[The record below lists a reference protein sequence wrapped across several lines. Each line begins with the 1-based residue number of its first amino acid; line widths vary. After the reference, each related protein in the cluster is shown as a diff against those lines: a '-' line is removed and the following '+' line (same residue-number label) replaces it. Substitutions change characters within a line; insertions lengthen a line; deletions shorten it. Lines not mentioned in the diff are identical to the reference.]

1 LEEKIMA
8 EYTTRFEDGIP
19 IISYTGSITT
29 LVPPPMPGINQLILD
44 GYKKIIVD
52 ASKITYINSQG
63 LSSII
68 STHRFCYKNNV
79 QMVISEGKADVIK
92 VIRVARADLF
102 IPVFDD
108 VESAISELKHSSGK
122 TLKKEKIIVV
132 QRNLQLAD
140 DLKLTLS
147 AAHQD
152 QYYDIVTFIE
162 LAKAFTEIKE
172 NGTELVIVEVNLDRS
187 DVEHFVN
194 GLALN
199 AETRIIPILVAAP
212 KSRYEVGFDFILN
225 GVDDYLPHPFDEWE
239 TPTRIRLL
247 LELYYLVKTT
257 GKEKTKTGLQLSRST
272 RDASSVESGSSERKF
287 GRNR

>member
-1 LEEKIMA
+1 MA

-19 IISYTGSITT
+19 VISYTGSITS
-29 LVPPPMPGINQLILD
+29 LISPPMPGINQLIVD

-52 ASKITYINSQG
+52 ASGITYINSQG

-79 QMVISEGKADVIK
+79 QMAFAAGKADVIK

-108 VESAISELKHSSGK
+108 LESALKELQFSSGK
-122 TLKKEKIIVV
+122 SLTKETIIVV

-140 DLKLTLS
+140 DLRQTLT

-152 QYYDIVTFIE
+152 QYYDIEPFME
-162 LAKAFTEIKE
+162 LAMAFNEIKE
-172 NGTELVIVEVNLDRS
+172 HGAELVIVEVNLDPTE
-187 DVEHFVN
+187 VEHFVN

-212 KSRYEVGFDFILN
+212 KSKFEAGFDFILN

-239 TPTRIRLL
+239 TPTRLRLL
-247 LELYYLVKTT
+247 LELYYLVKAT
-257 GKEKTKTGLQLSRST
+257 GKEKIKTGLQLSRSV
-272 RDASSVESGSSERKF
+272 RDASSVDSDHNDRKF
-287 GRNR
+287 GRNQ

>member
-1 LEEKIMA
+1 MA

-19 IISYTGSITT
+19 VISYTGTITS
-29 LVPPPMPGINQLILD
+29 LVSPPMPGINQLILD
-44 GYKKIIVD
+44 GYKKIIID

-79 QMVISEGKADVIK
+79 QMVIAEGKADVIK

-108 VESAISELKHSSGK
+108 LESALKELKQTSGK
-122 TLKKEKIIVV
+122 TLSREKIIVV

-140 DLKLTLS
+140 DLRQTLS

-152 QYYDIVTFIE
+152 QYYEIEPFME
-162 LAKAFTEIKE
+162 LAKASDEIKE
-172 NGTELVIVEVNLDRS
+172 HGAELVIVEVNLDS
-187 DVEHFVN
+187 SEVEHFVN

-199 AETRIIPILVAAP
+199 AETRIIPILVASP
-212 KSRYEVGFDFILN
+212 KSKYEAGFDFILN

-239 TPTRIRLL
+239 TPTRLRLL
-247 LELYYLVKTT
+247 LELYYLVKAT
-257 GKEKTKTGLQLSRST
+257 GKEKTKTGLQLSRSV
-272 RDASSVESGSSERKF
+272 RDASSVNSGSNERKF
-287 GRNR
+287 GRNQ

>member
-1 LEEKIMA
+1 MA

-19 IISYTGSITT
+19 VISYTGTITS
-29 LVPPPMPGINQLILD
+29 LVSPPMPGINQLILD
-44 GYKKIIVD
+44 GYKKIIID

-79 QMVISEGKADVIK
+79 QMKADVIK

-108 VESAISELKHSSGK
+108 LESALKELKQTSGK
-122 TLKKEKIIVV
+122 TLSREKIIVV

-140 DLKLTLS
+140 DLRQTLS

-152 QYYDIVTFIE
+152 QYYEIEPFME
-162 LAKAFTEIKE
+162 LAKASDEIKE
-172 NGTELVIVEVNLDRS
+172 HGAELVIVEVNLDS
-187 DVEHFVN
+187 SEVEHFVN

-199 AETRIIPILVAAP
+199 AETRIIPILVASP
-212 KSRYEVGFDFILN
+212 KSKYEAGFDFILN

-239 TPTRIRLL
+239 TPTRLRLL
-247 LELYYLVKTT
+247 LELYYLVKAT
-257 GKEKTKTGLQLSRST
+257 GKEKTKTGLQLSRSV
-272 RDASSVESGSSERKF
+272 RDASSVNSGSNERKF
-287 GRNR
+287 GRNQ